1 MLVTKYRRKVFNEGV
16 FGYMVE
22 RMKELRDHYPEIDV
36 LEIAHDVDHVHMLV
50 SIPPKM
56 SVGKVIGIIKA
67 NTSRRMKEK
76 FSFLKKV
83 YWGSDGIWSEG
94 YFVSTVGIDEKI
106 IQEYIK
112 YQGQED
118 SGQAQLELDL

>member
-1 MLVTKYRRKVFNEGV
+1 VLVTKYRRKVFNEGV